1 MFSESV
7 IEHGIIQAY
16 ADTNYIVH
24 ANSQITLR
32 IGIFS
37 PALAELHKT
46 SGIDCSVFI
55 TAWNPFSRAVDDQ
68 INDTRQAM
76 LNQDLLDLGVAFYE
90 GIGQHTSG
98 NWPGEKSF
106 LALGVSLDTAKNLG
120 IRYEQNAILWCGSD
134 ATSHLILL
142 R

>member
-1 MFSESV
+1 M
-7 IEHGIIQAY
+7 IEHSIIQAY

-24 ANSQITLR
+24 FNSQITLR
-32 IGIFS
+32 IGIFN

-46 SGIDCSVFI
+46 SGVDCSAFI

-68 INDTRQAM
+68 INDTRLSM
-76 LNQDLLDLGVAFYE
+76 LKQDLLDLGVAFYD
-90 GIGQHTSG
+90 GIGQHPSG
-98 NWPGEKSF
+98 TWSGEQSF
-106 LALGVSLDTAKNLG
+106 LVLGLSLDASKSLG

-134 ATSHLILL
+134 ATPQLILL

>member
-1 MFSESV
+1 M
-7 IEHGIIQAY
+7 IEHSIIQAY

-32 IGIFS
+32 IGIFI
-37 PALAELHKT
+37 PALSELHKT
-46 SGIDCSVFI
+46 SGVDCSAFI

-68 INDTRQAM
+68 TNLSRLAM
-76 LNQDLLDLGVAFYE
+76 LKQDLLDLDVAFYD
-90 GIGQHTSG
+90 GIGQHPSG
-98 NWPGEKSF
+98 NWSGEQSF
-106 LALGVSLDTAKNLG
+106 LVLGLSLDASKSLG

-134 ATSHLILL
+134 ATPQLILL